1 MNILVNI
8 LANILVNIL
17 ANILVNTGQRGKER
31 AGDEG
36 DK

>member
-1 MNILVNI
+1 M
-8 LANILVNIL
+8 NILVNIL